1 VKSDGR
7 GEAKSNTVLRG
18 VREAVPPGHRRAVP
32 PGHRCAMPPGHRR
45 RRHMNRRMQ
54 GPLLFRALPSHRRCP
69 CPRSRPPPP
78 SPLPSPPTFWPLAM
92 ASARVVS
99 KHNEHR
105 MRRFKQRRRRSA
117 LGAPRRCPGGTAL
130 RTPLRTVLLF
140 PSPLPPVFISLKASQ
155 CSARGIHGRGNGY
168 WLNYKRVAV
177 HAPKSRA
184 HARRLCGTR
193 RKK

>member
-1 VKSDGR
+1 
-7 GEAKSNTVLRG
+7 
-18 VREAVPPGHRRAVP
+18 
-32 PGHRCAMPPGHRR
+32 
-45 RRHMNRRMQ
+45 
-54 GPLLFRALPSHRRCP
+54 
-69 CPRSRPPPP
+69 
-78 SPLPSPPTFWPLAM
+78 M

-184 HARRLCGTR
+184 HARRLCGTK
-193 RKK
+193 RKMQLSCFLLCSCCCVCFVVASSSFACPSSLGVFSLLDNRKIYGY

>member
-1 VKSDGR
+1 
-7 GEAKSNTVLRG
+7 
-18 VREAVPPGHRRAVP
+18 
-32 PGHRCAMPPGHRR
+32 
-45 RRHMNRRMQ
+45 
-54 GPLLFRALPSHRRCP
+54 
-69 CPRSRPPPP
+69 
-78 SPLPSPPTFWPLAM
+78 M

-140 PSPLPPVFISLKASQ
+140 PSSLPPVFISLKASQ

-184 HARRLCGTR
+184 HARRLCGTK
-193 RKK
+193 RKKQLSCFLLVLVFVVFALWLPPPRLLVRRLWVSSHCWTIVKFTDIKVSHWTGYSPGL